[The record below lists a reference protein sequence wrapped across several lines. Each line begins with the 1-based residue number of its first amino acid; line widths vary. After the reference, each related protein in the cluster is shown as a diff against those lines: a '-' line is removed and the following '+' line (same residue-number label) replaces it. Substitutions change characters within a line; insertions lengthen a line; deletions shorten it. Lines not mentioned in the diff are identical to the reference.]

1 MLSSTL
7 FSDFNAIPTNK
18 NHQILSSPSVYR
30 IGGLVYLPTWS
41 MTNDDQLPAAAND
54 AFFFQFVLVW
64 RRCWIA
70 KWEQNFC
77 PSAMR
82 PFLFF
87 RFCREKW
94 SHNNRTISW
103 RDKLWRCDDA
113 EADFVVNGW
122 MTDDCIATQS
132 FIKGFRDSLML
143 MAIGKEITLQL
154 LLWCCLVSL
163 PATKIFTG
171 CWILKIIYLLIVRR
185 YFGELS
191 SSLLLISD
199 AEETEWTTNNLSNWL
214 IDPSRTVS
222 Y

>member
-1 MLSSTL
+1 MSSYYCSGSQWSIKILCVHMLSSTL

-122 MTDDCIATQS
+122 MTVLPHSHSSRVSETAWC
-132 FIKGFRDSLML
+132 LW
-143 MAIGKEITLQL
+143 L
-154 LLWCCLVSL
+154 LE
-163 PATKIFTG
+163 K
-171 CWILKIIYLLIVRR
+171 K
-185 YFGELS
+185 
-191 SSLLLISD
+191 
-199 AEETEWTTNNLSNWL
+199 
-214 IDPSRTVS
+214 
-222 Y
+222 